1 MSKYS
6 EVIGSFIRRGDYPL
20 EADYIFASETAL
32 KEFYSDP
39 VQYATLHKGLL
50 KVVEDDGTGNQA
62 LYWVT
67 KKQTNDNLEFTK
79 LINGDFIKSLAPQ
92 IEQIIGNLE
101 TEVKERQNG
110 DSALWGTINP
120 TTIPENLNSIL
131 DLSNAI
137 QEIKEELSNQGVG
150 QLDGL
155 VQEAYYDSDKES
167 LVMVFMMQDGKTQ
180 KLQIPL
186 TNLIREWE
194 PYNGHPSK
202 VVEIVREE
210 VYSGGADKLSADV
223 RISTKVNNILE
234 KDGNSLFVQGTTDN
248 IDHNG
253 TALSTII
260 KRLQK
265 RITALEEFI
274 EDCGCGDDGGGGG
287 GNVVTP
293 ISILGFT
300 ADTPLVND
308 LGSVIEPTVT
318 WYYNTP
324 GVDLQTLNG
333 ITVDNTQ
340 RSKRLTAITTDTTV
354 ILYASYK
361 GYTAQAEL
369 KFVFSPRV
377 YYGGHSQDN
386 LTNIKELPST
396 QLGASI
402 DDAKFNCEGGKYAY
416 YAVPSSLKDKVSFI
430 TDDTNPD
437 SKVISYTTYNTTV
450 NSIEYTVFKLDN
462 KHNTQFEMDIKV
474 N

>member
-6 EVIGSFIRRGDYPL
+6 ELIGSFVRMGNFPM
-20 EADYIFASETAL
+20 EANYVFENETAL

-39 VQYATLHKGLL
+39 IQNATLHKGLL
-50 KVVEDDGTGNQA
+50 KVVEDDGTGKQA

-67 KKQTNDNLEFTK
+67 KKQTNNDLEFTK
-79 LINGDFIKSLAPQ
+79 LISGEFIQNIVPQ
-92 IEQIIGNLE
+92 IETLIQSLQDEI
-101 TEVKERQNG
+101 KERQNG
-110 DSALWGTINP
+110 DYAIWGTVNP
-120 TTIPENLNSIL
+120 TIISEDLNSIL
-131 DLSNAI
+131 DLSNAVKDI
-137 QEIKEELSNQGVG
+137 QEYLNTTNEST
-150 QLDGL
+150 LDG
-155 VQEAYYDSDKES
+155 VVEEAYYDSDKES
-167 LVMVFMMQDGKTQ
+167 LILAFRLSEDRIQR
-180 KLQIPL
+180 LSIPF

-194 PYNGHPSK
+194 PDNNHPNK
-202 VVEIVREE
+202 VVEITREE

-234 KDGNSLFVQGTTDN
+234 KDGNTLFVQGTSDN

-274 EDCGCGDDGGGGG
+274 EDCGCGEGGGGG
-287 GNVVTP
+287 TVITP

-300 ADTPLVND
+300 SDTPLTND
-308 LGSVIEPTVT
+308 LGSVINPTFT
-318 WYYNTP
+318 WSYNTA
-324 GVDLQTLNG
+324 GVDVQTLNG
-333 ITVDNTQ
+333 ITIDNTL
-340 RSKRLTAITTDTTV
+340 RSKQLTGISTDTTV

-369 KFVFSPRV
+369 RFTFSPRV

-416 YAVPSSLKDKVSFI
+416 YAVPASLKDKVSFV

-437 SKVISYTTYNTTV
+437 SNVISYTTYNTTV
-450 NSIEYTVFKLDN
+450 DSIEYTVFKLDN
-462 KHNTQFEMDIKV
+462 IHNTQFEMDIKV